1 MASTRASWPTLS
13 GRSFLASVIVLSLLP
28 VAIVVVPVGDAGAV
42 VVDYEDVVD
51 GDSPSRFW
59 RLGETA
65 SPAIDGA
72 GVEDCVSSGSA
83 AFGSVGLITTSGDA
97 SVEISAGGKL
107 DCGVYSFAGGSSVSL
122 EGWFRADS
130 LPSTGWKVAAL
141 AGTDSLYLR
150 LADGFPELEVHTS
163 TGAIAV
169 QGSTRVAVGEAHHL
183 VGTYD
188 GSHVRIFVD
197 GVLSAVQTK
206 TGLLTGSGPFWIGKN
221 SVHGYPFDGA
231 IDEVAVYDSVL
242 SPTQVTAHYQAGR
255 DVLSGSGVSVV
266 ESRGGGSPSG
276 CVCGDQETEYPVSL
290 PFGEFWHTF
299 ESFSFPGRGVPLPC
313 RRLTVHHL
321 RALMVRWDSDG
332 RCL

>member
-1 MASTRASWPTLS
+1 M
-13 GRSFLASVIVLSLLP
+13 
-28 VAIVVVPVGDAGAV
+28 
-42 VVDYEDVVD
+42 
-51 GDSPSRFW
+51 
-59 RLGETA
+59 
-65 SPAIDGA
+65 
-72 GVEDCVSSGSA
+72 SSGSA

-141 AGTDSLYLR
+141 AGTDSLYLVGGR
-150 LADGFPELEVHTS
+150 VPRVEVHTS

-206 TGLLTGSGPFWIGKN
+206 TGC
-221 SVHGYPFDGA
+221 DGFRP
-231 IDEVAVYDSVL
+231 VL
-242 SPTQVTAHYQAGR
+242 DLRTLFMVIRS
-255 DVLSGSGVSVV
+255 
-266 ESRGGGSPSG
+266 
-276 CVCGDQETEYPVSL
+276 TEQS
-290 PFGEFWHTF
+290 T
-299 ESFSFPGRGVPLPC
+299 R
-313 RRLTVHHL
+313 
-321 RALMVRWDSDG
+321 
-332 RCL
+332 